1 MDQEIN
7 CKHIPGIQGPQF
19 FVQILFFIVFSY
31 FITQFTSH
39 PLCAPLQFLCKPGSF
54 VSTQSY
60 WFLLSSIQL
69 CHVCVVN
76 VIVNCGSH
84 MVVLTNFVDTHCL
97 CCVPSSNFVVFSFHM
112 FLKKIF
118 FFHSAIVSYWR
129 QMWDITRFPQQFVLL
144 LYCCGCSLALVMIRT
159 LYGMTK

>member
-1 MDQEIN
+1 MRYRETDQEIN

-31 FITQFTSH
+31 FITQVTSH
-39 PLCAPLQFLCKPGSF
+39 PLCAPSNSSANLA
-54 VSTQSY
+54 
-60 WFLLSSIQL
+60 LLYALSLTDSCSQAFSSAM
-69 CHVCVVN
+69 CVCVVN

-84 MVVLTNFVDTHCL
+84 MVALTNFVDTHCL

-112 FLKKIF
+112 FLKNF

-129 QMWDITRFPQQFVLL
+129 QI
-144 LYCCGCSLALVMIRT
+144 
-159 LYGMTK
+159 